1 MINGGPGNRAPSFC
15 EVIMPK
21 VRAIKEVKY
30 ASTLR
35 HPGDTFDIANDRD
48 ARLLIAVGKVELVP
62 SGPAKKAEKAEHAA
76 KVEATKV
83 EPEAPEEDKPEVRA
97 VEPEA
102 VEAETPEP
110 ATSDD
115 QADTPA
121 SRRGRY
127 ARRDMTSGN

>member
-1 MINGGPGNRAPSFC
+1 
-15 EVIMPK
+15 MPK
-21 VRAIKEVKY
+21 VRAIKEVRY

-48 ARLLIAVGKVELVP
+48 ARLLIAVGKVELLP
-62 SGPAKKAEKAEHAA
+62 SGPARKAEKAEHAA

-83 EPEAPEEDKPEVRA
+83 EPETAEEDKPEA
-97 VEPEA
+97 KDANLAPFADEAPEL
-102 VEAETPEP
+102 EAPEP
-110 ATSDD
+110 STSAD

-127 ARRDMTSGN
+127 ARRDLTSEK